1 MNGVRTRKQKTQAA
15 IAGTQRLNGH
25 ANPRDHDGG
34 TPEAPENIF
43 LFYPNIIGE
52 HWRLQSSACNEKLI

>member
-15 IAGTQRLNGH
+15 IPATQRLNGH
-25 ANPRDHDGG
+25 ANLREQGGG

-52 HWRLQSSACNEKLI
+52 R